1 MHPVLDDGDLENAFL
16 RKHPPAEMRLQG
28 NCRFQWSLRNVD
40 QNIFPVVS
48 SKHLHPSPRIVGL
61 IKLRG
66 LPSSTLSRSP
76 SAGPWLNAI
85 SLASIGTMFMPHI
98 IGIIV
103 EYAINQETK
112 SLSSYKLDRDGPL
125 EKICQA
131 AF

>member
-16 RKHPPAEMRLQG
+16 LKHPLAEMRLQG
-28 NCRFQWSLRNVD
+28 NCRCQWFLRNVD

-48 SKHLHPSPRIVGL
+48 SKHLHPCPRIAGL

-76 SAGPWLNAI
+76 SASPWLNAI
-85 SLASIGTMFMPHI
+85 NLASIGTMFMPHI
-98 IGIIV
+98 IGLMV
-103 EYAINQETK
+103 EYAINQENK

-125 EKICQA
+125 EKIRQA
-131 AF
+131 AY